1 MSPPA
6 CYGRRHPSPAILGRA
21 QGNVFDFLDSGQ
33 YDVLGAFWVTVQLTL
48 YSAAGSLVWGTVLA
62 GMRVSPVPLMRAF
75 GTAYV
80 DIVRNIPLTVLII
93 GCSLGLN
100 QTLGVTLGG
109 GTFKEIGFRLA
120 VLGFIAY
127 TGTFVCEAIRSG
139 INTVPVGQA
148 EAARA
153 LGLSFFQVLTL
164 IVLPQAFR
172 AVIAPLTN
180 VLIALTKNTTVA
192 AAIGV
197 AEAALLM
204 KEMIENEADA
214 LFAVFGIFALGFVV
228 LTLPTGLL
236 LGWVAKRVAVKR

>member
-6 CYGRRHPSPAILGRA
+6 CHGRRHTSPAILGRA
-21 QGNVFDFLDSGQ
+21 QGNVFDFLNSGQ

-48 YSAAGSLVWGTVLA
+48 YSAVGSLIWGTVLA
-62 GMRVSPVPLMRAF
+62 GMRVSPVPLMRSF

-80 DIVRNIPLTVLII
+80 NIVRNTPLTVIII

-100 QTLGVTLGG
+100 QTLGISLGG

-127 TGTFVCEAIRSG
+127 TGTFVCEALRSG

-172 AVIAPLTN
+172 AAVAPLTN

-204 KEMIENEADA
+204 KEMIENEPQA
-214 LFAVFGIFALGFVV
+214 LFAVFGIFALGFVL

>member
-1 MSPPA
+1 M
-6 CYGRRHPSPAILGRA
+6 
-21 QGNVFDFLDSGQ
+21 FDFLDSGQ
-33 YDVLGAFWVTVQLTL
+33 YDLLGAFWVTVQLTL
-48 YSAAGSLVWGTVLA
+48 YSAIGSLIWGTLLV

-80 DIVRNIPLTVLII
+80 NVVRNTPLTVLVV
-93 GCSLGLN
+93 GCLLGLN
-100 QTLGVTLGG
+100 QTLSFNM
-109 GTFKEIGFRLA
+109 GTENFEDIGFRLA
-120 VLGFIAY
+120 VLGLTAY
-127 TGTFVCEAIRSG
+127 TGTFVCEALRSG

-153 LGLSFFQVLTL
+153 LGLSFVQVLTL

-172 AVIAPLTN
+172 AAVTPLAN

-214 LFAVFGIFALGFVV
+214 LFAVFGVIALGFVL